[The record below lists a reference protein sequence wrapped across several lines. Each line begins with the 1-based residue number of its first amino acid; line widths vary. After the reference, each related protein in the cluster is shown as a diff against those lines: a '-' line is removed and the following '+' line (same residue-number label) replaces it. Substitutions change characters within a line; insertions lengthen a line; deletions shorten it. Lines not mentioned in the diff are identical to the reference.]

1 MNAAAL
7 RIEHAP
13 DLGRIF
19 ELAGAGAL
27 DAQSASLAD
36 FCACAQSALMKRGRT
51 ETLDEEVRATVAKW
65 PELSPPRFIQHG
77 QGHNGTAR
85 IEIHGVRYRLSLKLN
100 NEIKTEQNG
109 LTWWSPSG
117 FSKDGG
123 VRPLTSRLGRL
134 DEAFWVLERDG
145 CFALT
150 PGSLSEGG
158 VPPLDDPPTRYAGFL
173 PPLPMQHLG
182 DPGFRA
188 DHRLRYAYVA
198 GAMANGIASV
208 ELVEALG
215 RAGMLG
221 FFGAAGLDLPRIE
234 QAIERLQRSLAAKPF
249 GFNLIHSP
257 NEPDLEA
264 ATVDI
269 YLRKG
274 IRLVEAAAF
283 LRLTLPVVRYR
294 VAGIFRDAEG
304 RVAAPNRIV
313 AKVSRVEVAAQFLSP
328 PPKEL
333 LNELVRRRE
342 ITPEQAQLA
351 AEIPVAQNV
360 TAEADSAGHTD
371 NRPLVTLLPTLLSL
385 RDRMQQ
391 KYAFAV
397 PLRIGA
403 AGGLSTPGALAA
415 AFAMGAAYAVTGSVN
430 QACVESGASQ
440 GVRRL
445 LAQAEQA
452 DTAMAPAADMFEM
465 GVKVQVLKRG
475 TMFPMRA
482 AKLYELYRACSGL
495 ETLPATER
503 ATLEKQFFR
512 TSLEA
517 AWLSTRDYFLKRD
530 PRQVERAERD
540 AKHKM
545 ALVFRSYLGLSSRW
559 ANAGDPE
566 RVLDYQ
572 VWCGPAMGAFNE
584 WTKGSWLE
592 KAENRRAAEIG
603 LNLLHGAAVQLRG
616 LALRNQGIPLPVELV
631 NCPPLEE
638 AELKTGLHRDE

>member
-1 MNAAAL
+1 M
-7 RIEHAP
+7 RIH
-13 DLGRIF
+13 
-19 ELAGAGAL
+19 
-27 DAQSASLAD
+27 S
-36 FCACAQSALMKRGRT
+36 
-51 ETLDEEVRATVAKW
+51 
-65 PELSPPRFIQHG
+65 
-77 QGHNGTAR
+77 
-85 IEIHGVRYRLSLKLN
+85 VRYMVSLKLN
-100 NEIKTEQNG
+100 SEIKTEQNG
-109 LTWWSPSG
+109 LNWWSPSG
-117 FSKDGG
+117 SSENGG
-123 VRPLTSRLGRL
+123 VRLLTSRLGKL
-134 DEAFWVLERDG
+134 EEAFWVLERNG

-158 VPPLDDPPTRYAGFL
+158 VQPFDDPRTRYAGFL

-221 FFGAAGLDLPRIE
+221 FFGAAGLDLTRIE

-264 ATVDI
+264 ETVDL

-294 VAGIFRDAEG
+294 LAGIFRDAEG

-328 PPKEL
+328 PPEEL
-333 LNELVRRRE
+333 LNELVRRSE

-351 AEIPVAQNV
+351 AEIPVAQDV

-430 QACVESGASQ
+430 QACVESGVSQ

-592 KAENRRAAEIG
+592 KVESRRAAEIG
-603 LNLLHGAAVQLRG
+603 VNLLHGAAVQLRG
-616 LALRNQGIPLPVELV
+616 LALRNQGIPLPVEIL

-638 AELKTGLHRDE
+638 AELKTVLHRDE

>member
-1 MNAAAL
+1 M
-7 RIEHAP
+7 R
-13 DLGRIF
+13 
-19 ELAGAGAL
+19 
-27 DAQSASLAD
+27 SLA
-36 FCACAQSALMKRGRT
+36 R
-51 ETLDEEVRATVAKW
+51 
-65 PELSPPRFIQHG
+65 
-77 QGHNGTAR
+77 
-85 IEIHGVRYRLSLKLN
+85 SLGKLG
-100 NEIKTEQNG
+100 KAYG
-109 LTWWSPSG
+109 
-117 FSKDGG
+117 
-123 VRPLTSRLGRL
+123 
-134 DEAFWVLERDG
+134 VLEREG
-145 CFALT
+145 SFALT
-150 PGSLSEGG
+150 PDSLSEAGIQ
-158 VPPLDDPPTRYAGFL
+158 PLNDPGTRWAGFL
-173 PPLPMQHLG
+173 PPLPLNHLG

-188 DHRLRYAYVA
+188 DHRLRYAYMA
-198 GAMANGIASV
+198 GAMANGIASA
-208 ELVEALG
+208 ELVEALAQ
-215 RAGMLG
+215 AGMLG
-221 FFGAAGLDLPRIE
+221 FFGAAGLDLPLIE
-234 QAIERLQRSLAAKPF
+234 AAIERLQHRLAGRPF

-257 NEPDLEA
+257 NEPDREA
-264 ATVDI
+264 ATVSL

-274 IRLVEAAAF
+274 IRLVEAAAY

-294 VAGIFRDAEG
+294 VAGIGRDAEG

-313 AKVSRVEVAAQFLSP
+313 AKVSRVEVAAQFLAP
-328 PPKEL
+328 PPEAL
-333 LNELVRRRE
+333 LNELVRSRE
-342 ITPEQAQLA
+342 ITPAQAQMA
-351 AEIPVAQNV
+351 TEIPVAQDV

-385 RDRMQQ
+385 RNRQQQ
-391 KYAFAV
+391 KHAFAL
-397 PLRIGA
+397 PLRVGA

-415 AFAMGAAYAVTGSVN
+415 AFAMGAAYVATGSVN
-430 QACVESGASQ
+430 QACVESGASE

-482 AKLYELYRACSGL
+482 AKLYELYRGYPGL
-495 ETLPATER
+495 EMLPAAER

-517 AWLSTRDYFLKRD
+517 AWQGTRDYFLKRD
-530 PRQVERAERD
+530 PHQVERAERD

-559 ANAGDPE
+559 ANAGDPD

-572 VWCGPAMGAFNE
+572 IWCGPAMGAFNE

-592 KAENRRAAEIG
+592 KVENRRVAEVG

-616 LALRNQGIPLPVELV
+616 LALRTQGIPLPVEAM

-638 AELKTGLHRDE
+638 ADLITVSQRDE